1 MLPIQNTT
9 TTNTFDFWRQRTN
22 EMAIAFS
29 NCVITTDANTSSIA
43 ATGNAA
49 ITGDFTAN
57 SFLGNNTIKVSNS
70 SANAILTRTT
80 FYLGNSSVNIN
91 VSANVMTLSNTY
103 TFVVGNSSVN
113 VAANC
118 TSVKLSNSSSNLN
131 ITLPTSAQ
139 VLDGGYYLSSNGTW
153 DYLGIGA
160 LISTG
165 SETSI
170 TSAARLVDTYAVANF
185 RSAEYIVTVTDN
197 NLAANNKMS
206 SKIMTMH
213 DGGIAY
219 MTEYAQ
225 IVSNNNIGYFTVSV
239 SGTNVV
245 LQFVPSVSQVTVK
258 FTRMAVPI

>member
-1 MLPIQNTT
+1 MLLIQNTT

-22 EMAIAFS
+22 EMAVAFS
-29 NCVITTDANTSSIA
+29 NCVITTDANTSSTA

-70 SANAILTRTT
+70 SANAILTKTT

-91 VSANVMTLSNTY
+91 VSANVMSLSNTY
-103 TFVVGNSSVN
+103 TFAVGNSSVN
-113 VAANC
+113 VVTNC
-118 TSVKLSNSSSNLN
+118 TSIKISNSSSNLA
-131 ITLPTSAQ
+131 ITVPTSSQ

-170 TSAARLVDTYAVANF
+170 TSAARVVDTYAVADF
-185 RSAEYIVTVTDN
+185 RSAEYIVTVSDN
-197 NLAANNKMS
+197 SANNKMS

-219 MTEYAQ
+219 LTEYAQ
-225 IVSNNNIGYFTVSV
+225 LISNNNIGYFTISV

-258 FTRMAVPI
+258 FTRTTVPI

>member
-1 MLPIQNTT
+1 MLQIQNTT

-22 EMAIAFS
+22 EMADAFTE
-29 NCVITTDANTSSIA
+29 CVVTTDANTSSTA

-70 SANAILTRTT
+70 SANAILTKTT

-91 VSANVMTLSNTY
+91 ASANVMTLSNTY

-113 VAANC
+113 VVTNC
-118 TSVKLSNSSSNLN
+118 TSIKISNTSSEFSLSA
-131 ITLPTSAQ
+131 PTSVQ
-139 VLDGGYYLSSNGTW
+139 VSSGKYYLSSAGTW
-153 DYLGIGA
+153 DLLVAGDLLKTGA
-160 LISTG
+160 VTSVTPGQRSVDSYST
-165 SETSI
+165 TS
-170 TSAARLVDTYAVANF
+170 F

-197 NLAANNKMS
+197 NLTANNRMS

-213 DGGIAY
+213 NGSIAY

-225 IVSNNNIGYFTVSV
+225 IISNNNIGTFGVFI
-239 SGTNVV
+239 SGTDVV
-245 LQFVPSVSQVTVK
+245 LQFTPTVSQVTVK

>member
-22 EMAIAFS
+22 EMAVAFS
-29 NCVITTDANTSSIA
+29 NCVITTDANTSSTA

-57 SFLGNNTIKVSNS
+57 SFLGNNIIKVSNS
-70 SANAILTRTT
+70 SANAILTKTT

-91 VSANVMTLSNTY
+91 ASANVMTLSNTY

-113 VAANC
+113 VVTNC
-118 TSVKLSNSSSNLN
+118 TSIKISNSTSNFA
-131 ITLPTSAQ
+131 ITAPTSSQ
-139 VLDGGYYLSSNGTW
+139 VSDGGYYLSSNGSW
-153 DYLGIGA
+153 DFLGIGA

-170 TSAARLVDTYAVANF
+170 TSAARVVDTYAVADF
-185 RSAEYIVTVTDN
+185 RSAEYIITVSDN
-197 NLAANNKMS
+197 SANNKMS

-213 DGGIAY
+213 DGGTAY
-219 MTEYAQ
+219 LTEYAQ
-225 IVSNNNIGYFTVSV
+225 IVSNNNIGYFTISV

-258 FTRMAVPI
+258 FTRMTVPV